1 MEFVAEKRH
10 PQTLEV
16 QMKIGVCLKVVPSTA
31 SRIKVADERS
41 GIDTTDLKW
50 EMNPYDAFALEE
62 ALAAKKNGNATEVIA
77 FTLAGGQPE
86 KESIRKLR
94 DALALGADRAVL
106 LDDPTFAGSDS
117 LGVARILSAA
127 LKAEGVGLVFCGK
140 QAVDDDNY
148 QVPAMVAELLGWPQI
163 QTINKFE
170 WAGDKVRG
178 WSPVGGGKRH
188 VTEASLPA
196 VISTDKALNK
206 PGFPKL
212 IAIRR
217 AKSKPLDTKGASDI
231 GLDPSSVG
239 ASAAKVTVTRWF
251 PPPARPAGRML
262 QGDSDSQVAELVRLL
277 QEEAKVL

>member
-1 MEFVAEKRH
+1 
-10 PQTLEV
+10 
-16 QMKIGVCLKVVPSTA
+16 MKIGVCLKVVPSTS
-31 SRIKVADERS
+31 SRIKVADESS
-41 GIDTTDLKW
+41 GVDTTDLKW

-62 ALAAKKNGNATEVIA
+62 ALLAKKNGNASEVIA
-77 FTLAGGQPE
+77 FTIAGAQPE

-106 LDDPTFAGSDS
+106 LDDPAFAGSDS
-117 LGVARILSAA
+117 LGVARILAA
-127 LKAEGVGLVFCGK
+127 AAKTEGVGLVFCGK

-148 QVPAMVAELLGWPQI
+148 QVPAMVAEILGWPQI
-163 QTINKFE
+163 QTVDKFE

-178 WSPVGGGKRH
+178 WSPVGGGSRH

-212 IAIRR
+212 IAIRK
-217 AKSKPLDTKGASDI
+217 AKSKPLDTKGAGDI
-231 GLDPSSVG
+231 GLDAGSVG
-239 ASAAKVTVTRWF
+239 SAAAKVTVTRWF
-251 PPPARPAGRML
+251 TPPARPAGRMID
-262 QGDSDSQVAELVRLL
+262 GDADSQVAELVRLL